1 MLTEAELFTVGSM
14 VHDLAGLFHQESSLS
29 VSLHLFISFLCS
41 DFPRLFYC
49 PAWRVIAWHHSGNQG
64 VHVAGISKI
73 LTVHVHL
80 IAFSVWYTLAL
91 NLPWS
96 CSPET
101 LFCSLQKKINLKSFS
116 RLGMGNCVAV
126 PIWEGDLV
134 VCPRNNFLPIL
145 SIWDR
150 PHLTPTPRHRC
161 ISSLHYVDESVGFSH
176 FWSIFSFLRSIR

>member
-91 NLPWS
+91 NLSWP

-101 LFCSLQKKINLKSFS
+101 LFCSLQKKNKLQVFFQVGDRQLRGCSNLGRRSGS
-116 RLGMGNCVAV
+116 
-126 PIWEGDLV
+126 
-134 VCPRNNFLPIL
+134 L
-145 SIWDR
+145 SQKQLSSNPLYLR
-150 PHLTPTPRHRC
+150 P
-161 ISSLHYVDESVGFSH
+161 SSPHSH
-176 FWSIFSFLRSIR
+176 SQS